1 MTASRYITLEEK
13 FRIST
18 RSCNILYFS
27 TLVIILDV
35 YIPLLPT
42 DTAPP
47 NPFIHFLS
55 KDYKSSFRRS

>member
-1 MTASRYITLEEK
+1 MAAWRYITLEGK
-13 FRIST
+13 VRNST
-18 RSCNILYFS
+18 RSCNILYLS

-35 YIPLLPT
+35 YISLVPT

-55 KDYKSSFRRS
+55 KDSKSSFRRS

>member
-1 MTASRYITLEEK
+1 MAAWRDITLEGK
-13 FRIST
+13 FRIPT
-18 RSCNILYFS
+18 RSCNILYLL

-35 YIPLLPT
+35 YISLVPT

-55 KDYKSSFRRS
+55 KDNKSSFRRS